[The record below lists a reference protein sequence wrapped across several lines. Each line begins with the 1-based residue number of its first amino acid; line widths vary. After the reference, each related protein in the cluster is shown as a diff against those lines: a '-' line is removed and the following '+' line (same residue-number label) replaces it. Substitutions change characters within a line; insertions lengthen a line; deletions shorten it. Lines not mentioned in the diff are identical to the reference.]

1 MSAIAKDQSAKSKPE
16 KPSSDVSQQPTNDP
30 KLSDADKTPGSGMVP
45 DDAGDAPT
53 G

>member
-1 MSAIAKDQSAKSKPE
+1 MTATGEEARRDEDKKKSAN
-16 KPSSDVSQQPTNDP
+16 DVSRQPTTDP
-30 KLSDADKTPGSGMVP
+30 KLSDPSKTPGSGMLP

>member
-1 MSAIAKDQSAKSKPE
+1 MTADGKRRPE
-16 KPSSDVSQQPTNDP
+16 PKKKKSSDDVSRQPTTDP
-30 KLSDADKTPGSGMVP
+30 KLSDPSKTPGSGMLP

>member
-1 MSAIAKDQSAKSKPE
+1 MNKVNESRHPQRDKQTSKG
-16 KPSSDVSQQPTNDP
+16 DVAQQPTTDP
-30 KLSDADKTPGSGMVP
+30 KLSDDTKTPGSGMVP

>member
-1 MSAIAKDQSAKSKPE
+1 MSRTEDNRDPKPDKRKSK
-16 KPSSDVSQQPTNDP
+16 SDVAQQPTTDP
-30 KLSDADKTPGSGMVP
+30 KLSDDSKTPGSGMLP

>member
-1 MSAIAKDQSAKSKPE
+1 MTAGENTRPEPE
-16 KPSSDVSQQPTNDP
+16 KKKSSDDVSRQPTTDP
-30 KLSDADKTPGSGMVP
+30 KLSDPSKTPGSGMIP

>member
-1 MSAIAKDQSAKSKPE
+1 MNKVNESRRPQRDKERSNGDLA
-16 KPSSDVSQQPTNDP
+16 QQPTTDP
-30 KLSDADKTPGSGMVP
+30 KLSDDSKTPGSGMVP